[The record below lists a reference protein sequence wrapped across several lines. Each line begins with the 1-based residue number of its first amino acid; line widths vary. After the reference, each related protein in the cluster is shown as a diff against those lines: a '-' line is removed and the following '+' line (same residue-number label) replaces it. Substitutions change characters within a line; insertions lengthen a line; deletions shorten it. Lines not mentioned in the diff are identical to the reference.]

1 LDVRYFNDFTH
12 LQGPDQELKPSV
24 TLRSENLHRGGAGW
38 LKAMAESSTLLSSI
52 LRVIHP
58 ELFFMGLEA
67 MKKMGLEADPPEVLK
82 LWYSLFNGVQIIS
95 NRETPVHRDHNSR
108 WEWYDLLTTVGPYK
122 NAILVFPGL
131 GLTFQYNSGTVL
143 GICGRLIRHGVSEA
157 EGERICVAYFMRENV
172 QKRLETSFAG
182 WSKWDSYRESTSN
195 ADM

>member
-1 LDVRYFNDFTH
+1 
-12 LQGPDQELKPSV
+12 
-24 TLRSENLHRGGAGW
+24 
-38 LKAMAESSTLLSSI
+38 MAESSTLLSSI

-58 ELFFMGLEA
+58 DLFFMGLVT
-67 MKKMGLEADPPEVLK
+67 MKKMGSKADPPEVLR

-108 WEWYDLLTTVGPYK
+108 WEWYDLLTSVGPYK

-131 GLTFQYNSGTVL
+131 GLTFQYDSGTVL

-172 QKRLETSFAG
+172 QKRLETRYAG
-182 WSKWDSYRESTSN
+182 WNKWDSYRESASN